1 CVHSV
6 IKGRSFF
13 WFITSSDNA
22 VMTENTAFCYIFFC
36 QYIIARE
43 KSGLGVKSAS
53 CSSIEIPRIAYMRRV
68 SAVAAA
74 SRSGMLFPLHTQA
87 VPSAPAYG

>member
-1 CVHSV
+1 
-6 IKGRSFF
+6 
-13 WFITSSDNA
+13 
-22 VMTENTAFCYIFFC
+22 
-36 QYIIARE
+36 
-43 KSGLGVKSAS
+43 
-53 CSSIEIPRIAYMRRV
+53 MRRV